1 MARNHYQ
8 QCITWNQGLSHKL
21 IKRSNNFRQKFVDA
35 GPNMT
40 LSAVEAGTTPHPVY
54 VIRNGVVKEFSS
66 DSPWLGL
73 QSGPLPPTSANQ
85 NNQGSHPLHAP
96 AINSDPNVFFS
107 SAPTSTAISTSI
119 YNSYVSSTS
128 LPHAA
133 NSYTTSQHH
142 RYHSPQLL
150 FPNGA
155 QSPSHYGVEVYQND
169 EGISLNRGQLAQ
181 LSQQE
186 LPGGGGSSSSSSSSN
201 CGNESSG
208 NAFMRAGSPS
218 YSTGYQAGQSGA
230 SLSRSSWLLAA
241 RSEYPDSNPFG
252 SPQNRGCG
260 TAGYGAAAPV
270 GACGAGG
277 GKSSYNST
285 GNPASSATSGVS
297 NAAWSSYQPASWRQ
311 TNSRQDKENKL
322 RQETLYKNQLAPN
335 NVVRSVGTQ
344 RVLGELLTRIN
355 ENAFIPPP
363 ACSNWPSLYRA
374 LDISRDTPWSSPH
387 GSEQTKGDE
396 NEFPAEK
403 KVTKSA
409 KRRRRR
415 KVRKEEF
422 TIVAVVEELVERVAS
437 GQVDVAPRLRKA
449 PKPRPSTLVTKVSAE
464 GHVAKLF
471 LFTGILLQHHI
482 KNRSIGR
489 KTGRNIHTL
498 SIIFIN

>member
-297 NAAWSSYQPASWRQ
+297 KYARAAR
-311 TNSRQDKENKL
+311 
-322 RQETLYKNQLAPN
+322 
-335 NVVRSVGTQ
+335 G
-344 RVLGELLTRIN
+344 
-355 ENAFIPPP
+355 
-363 ACSNWPSLYRA
+363 
-374 LDISRDTPWSSPH
+374 
-387 GSEQTKGDE
+387 
-396 NEFPAEK
+396 
-403 KVTKSA
+403 
-409 KRRRRR
+409 
-415 KVRKEEF
+415 
-422 TIVAVVEELVERVAS
+422 
-437 GQVDVAPRLRKA
+437 
-449 PKPRPSTLVTKVSAE
+449 
-464 GHVAKLF
+464 
-471 LFTGILLQHHI
+471 
-482 KNRSIGR
+482 
-489 KTGRNIHTL
+489 
-498 SIIFIN
+498 